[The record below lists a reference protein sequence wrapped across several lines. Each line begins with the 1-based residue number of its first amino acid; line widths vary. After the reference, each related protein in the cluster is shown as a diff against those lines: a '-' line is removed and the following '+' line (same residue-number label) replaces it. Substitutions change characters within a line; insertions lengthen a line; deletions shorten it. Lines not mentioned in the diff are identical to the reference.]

1 MSTSKHL
8 ISLSNFLQQGD
19 LDNAKLML
27 ARDDIRIKKHFLI
40 LLQAA
45 LENPDLEPAKLIW
58 DEFEKVSTINHHPIK
73 IQAVQMIVQKAH
85 GKMCRIIYPQ
95 FHYNISHTDEHNLV
109 CAGLEKM
116 DGDILS
122 VCWESIDFKKGAYN
136 WRAFFEHPLCD
147 QTVLNLLKETDK
159 DRLNALF
166 LVFADRFHCSHLVDE
181 IFRINCSREVFRIVV
196 AEGSSDLI
204 HQILDHLDVEQEKN
218 AVEYVRYNKVRHS
231 ALELL
236 ENIVV
241 QRQAQRIA
249 KALPQNT
256 GLSGKRKM

>member
-1 MSTSKHL
+1 MNTSKHL
-8 ISLSNFLQQGD
+8 ISLNNFLIEGN
-19 LDNAKLML
+19 LDQAKRLL

-40 LLQAA
+40 LLEAA
-45 LENPDLEPAKLIW
+45 LQNPDLEPAKLIW
-58 DEFEKVSTINHHPIK
+58 DEFEKVSAINHLPIK

-85 GKMCRIIYPQ
+85 GKMCRVIYPQ

-122 VCWESIDFKKGAYN
+122 VCWESLDFKKGAYN
-136 WRAFFEHPLCD
+136 WRAFFEHPLCS
-147 QTVLNLLKETDK
+147 QTVLNLLKETKK
-159 DRLNALF
+159 DRLNASF
-166 LVFADRFHCSHLVDE
+166 LILADRFHCYDLVNE
-181 IFRINCSREVFRIVV
+181 IFHLNFSREVFRIVV
-196 AEGSSDLI
+196 AGRSSDLI
-204 HQILDHLDVEQEKN
+204 HQILDHLDTEQEN
-218 AVEYVRYNKVRHS
+218 SAVEYVRYNKVQHS
-231 ALELL
+231 ALEVL

-249 KALPQNT
+249 NQLLQHS